1 MRSVT
6 APTSFLPALEAPLP
20 PPSRPPAAWVVDQL
34 RGLGA
39 SSAVC
44 LFSGWGAEARA
55 LKGAGWSVTTLDPLA
70 SSLWWSRAFVAGGSH
85 PLSERRLAEWLKL
98 RKEPEV
104 VKRFLPWANRYF
116 TPEETIWLGIW
127 HQHLIASPLPDAE
140 RAIGVVAVY
149 WAIRYWL
156 AWNRQELGFKPM
168 PPSAVF
174 RHYVEQANRLR
185 EQCRGRAEGHYAAE
199 RLPPSPAL
207 SQYPGELLYCYVPP
221 LEGIGSLGLAQLLCE
236 RWTQGDPALS
246 APLLPPET
254 LGGAFSDPAAHLAVV
269 EGLIGSIDGFSAV
282 ALAYRGGLGPALEAA
297 LARRRPVL
305 SRRELAVPYPSGEGA
320 RVVTEGLIVA
330 GAARGRQES
339 ASAKGSIQ

>member
-1 MRSVT
+1 MT
-6 APTSFLPALEAPLP
+6 APISPLPAIEGPLP
-20 PPSRPPAAWVVDQL
+20 PPSRPPAAWAVDQL
-34 RGLGA
+34 AGLGA
-39 SSAVC
+39 TSALC

-55 LKGAGWSVTTLDPLA
+55 LKRLGWSVATADPLF
-70 SSLWWSRAFVAGGSH
+70 SSAWWSRAFVAGGAQ
-85 PLSERRLAEWLKL
+85 PVGERRLAEWLKL

-127 HQHLIASPLPDAE
+127 HQHLLGGALSDAE

-185 EQCRGRAEGHYAAE
+185 EQHRGLPDGRYAAD
-199 RLPPSPAL
+199 RIPPEAAL
-207 SQYPGELLYCYVPP
+207 SKYPGDLLYCYVPP

-236 RWTQGDPALS
+236 RWTLGESALGVPLVPA
-246 APLLPPET
+246 ET
-254 LGGAFSDPAAHLAVV
+254 LGGAFSDPAAHLAAI
-269 EGLIGSIDGFSAV
+269 ERLLDSAEGFSSV
-282 ALAYRGGLGPALEAA
+282 ALAYRGALGPALEAVVA
-297 LARRRPVL
+297 KRRPVL
-305 SRRELAVPYPSGEGA
+305 SRRELAVPYPLGERT
-320 RVVTEGLIVA
+320 RVVAEGLIVA
-330 GAARGRQES
+330 GAAVRMSEPGSARGPIE
-339 ASAKGSIQ
+339 